1 MYARFYRAKR
11 RVVVNLVHSRKFG
24 GQARSE
30 HIARLGSIIAGEEIS
45 LSERQRFWQEAQQRL
60 DVVADRL
67 GERFSDDV
75 RRKVI
80 AGIEARIP
88 KPADAEERQAEIRAF
103 VAKARLMSKRRGKR
117 AAGDAPPIAASVR
130 RQSSRKAAS

>member
-11 RVVVNLVHSRKFG
+11 RVVVNLVHSRKIG

-30 HIARLGSIIAGEEIS
+30 HIARLGSIIGGEEIS

-80 AGIEARIP
+80 AGIDRRIP
-88 KPADAEERQAEIRAF
+88 RVTEAEERQAELRAA
-103 VAKARLMSKRRGKR
+103 VAKARLMSERRGKR
-117 AAGDAPPIAASVR
+117 PADAPR
-130 RQSSRKAAS
+130 RQPSRAAT